1 MSTHPIKVQ
10 ADPSLCVL
18 CGAPNDCVMARK
30 KLSPSVAPQADAPC
44 WCLTAIFPK
53 NLTTQATEKDGG
65 AACICQS
72 CLTFQ
77 STPTD

>member
-1 MSTHPIKVQ
+1 
-10 ADPSLCVL
+10 
-18 CGAPNDCVMARK
+18 MARK
-30 KLSPSVAPQADAPC
+30 KLSPSVASPADAPC